1 MNLIIVS
8 KQHGQ
13 TKTLSSWWVV
23 VFMVLCVGL
32 MTAAGYAGYS
42 WRQHIDKPVFDGQ
55 AADAWR
61 ATLLAQKE
69 EVGGVRDATLEQ
81 LQALTVRIGV
91 LQARLTRVDALGERL
106 IAAAN
111 LEDGEFDFSV
121 QPALGGP
128 GSEAPLDDRFVAP
141 DFMAT
146 VEALSERIES
156 REQQLELL
164 ERLLASESLQGET
177 YIAGRP
183 ILRGWMS
190 SRYGYRTDPF
200 NGSRAWHDGVDFAGK
215 DGSDIIAVAA
225 GVVTFADVKSG
236 YGLMLD
242 INHGNGY
249 VTRYGHTKTLEVAVG
264 EVIKKGQTIAKMGS
278 SGRSTGPHVHFEV
291 LLDGRPQDPSKFINR
306 TALR

>member
-8 KQHGQ
+8 KKHGQ
-13 TKTLSSWWVV
+13 TKTLSSLWVV
-23 VFMVLCVGL
+23 VLLVLCVGL
-32 MTAAGYAGYS
+32 MTAAGYVGYS
-42 WRQHIDKPVFDGQ
+42 WRQHIDKPVFDDQ

-81 LQALTVRIGV
+81 LQALTVRIGT
-91 LQARLTRVDALGERL
+91 LQSRLTRVDALGERL
-106 IAAAN
+106 VTAAH
-111 LEDGEFDFSV
+111 LEDGEFDFSEM
-121 QPALGGP
+121 PALGGP
-128 GSEAPLDDRFVAP
+128 GVDGGAADGFVAP
-141 DFMAT
+141 NFMAT

-156 REQQLELL
+156 REQQLVLL
-164 ERLLASESLQGET
+164 ESLLATQSIQTET

-200 NGSRAWHDGVDFAGK
+200 NGTRAWHDGVDFAGK

-225 GVVTFADVKSG
+225 GVVIFAGTKSG
-236 YGLMLD
+236 YGLMID
-242 INHGNGY
+242 VNHGNGY
-249 VTRYGHTKTLEVAVG
+249 VTRYAHAKSLEANVG
-264 EVIKKGQTIAKMGS
+264 DVIRKGQAIAKMGS

-291 LLDGRPQDPSKFINR
+291 ILDGRPQDPSKFINR
-306 TALR
+306 TASR

>member
-1 MNLIIVS
+1 M
-8 KQHGQ
+8 
-13 TKTLSSWWVV
+13 
-23 VFMVLCVGL
+23 
-32 MTAAGYAGYS
+32 
-42 WRQHIDKPVFDGQ
+42 
-55 AADAWR
+55 
-61 ATLLAQKE
+61 
-69 EVGGVRDATLEQ
+69 
-81 LQALTVRIGV
+81 
-91 LQARLTRVDALGERL
+91 
-106 IAAAN
+106 
-111 LEDGEFDFSV
+111 
-121 QPALGGP
+121 
-128 GSEAPLDDRFVAP
+128 
-141 DFMAT
+141 
-146 VEALSERIES
+146 
-156 REQQLELL
+156 ELL